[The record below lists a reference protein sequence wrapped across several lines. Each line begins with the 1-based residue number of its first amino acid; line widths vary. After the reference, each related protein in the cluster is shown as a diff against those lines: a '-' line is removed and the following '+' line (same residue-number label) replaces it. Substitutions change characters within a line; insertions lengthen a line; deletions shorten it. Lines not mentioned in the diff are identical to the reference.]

1 MANQIM
7 TIVEAH
13 VPAERW
19 AELSERFAQLQAQRP
34 PQIIQSYLLQSAA
47 DPTLWRM
54 IGLWPSQQVFD
65 EYRTSVPVPGAA
77 QLFLSVGA
85 QPALMLFEV
94 KG

>member
-7 TIVEAH
+7 TTVEAH
-13 VPAERW
+13 VPAEQW
-19 AELSERFAQLQAQRP
+19 AALTERAAQMQAQRP
-34 PQIIQSYLLQSAA
+34 PQILQSYLVQSTT

-54 IGLWPSQQVFD
+54 IGVWASQQAFD

-85 QPALMLFEV
+85 QPALMIFEV

>member
-13 VPAERW
+13 VPAEHW
-19 AELSERFAQLQAQRP
+19 ATLTERFAQLQAQRP
-34 PQIIQSYLLQSAA
+34 PQIIQSYLLQSATDA
-47 DPTLWRM
+47 ALWRM
-54 IGLWPSQQVFD
+54 IGLWPSQQAFD
-65 EYRTSVPVPGAA
+65 EYRASVPVPGAA

-85 QPALMLFEV
+85 QPSLMLFEV